1 MSPPRPYGFD
11 TPYHKYF
18 DHFERVVFKH
28 GGRPHWAKAHKL
40 KPDDLRKL
48 YPRFDDFRSVLDRVD
63 VKGIFRSEYV
73 QRHVF
78 GVDVDPRVFKKRV
91 LPGAT
96 R

>member
-1 MSPPRPYGFD
+1 M
-11 TPYHKYF
+11 YF
-18 DHFERVVFKH
+18 DHFEHVVFKH

-48 YPRFDDFRSVLDRVD
+48 YPKFDDFRSVLGRVD
-63 VKGIFRSEYV
+63 AKGVFRSEYV

-78 GVDVDPRVFKKRV
+78 GGDVDPRVFKKRV